1 MSLIQLSFSN
11 FRRSVKEYAALILAL
26 AFSIFIFFNFQNVIY
41 SDSMDVLMTMKK
53 DYIDMIVQAASVVFG
68 VFLFFFIWYA
78 TNVFLTQRKKE
89 IGIYTF
95 MGLDNVRIGKMYA
108 LEAFFI
114 GMFSLAAGLVFGIGF
129 SKLFQMLLMN
139 LSEISVD
146 IRFSISVKPVAVTA
160 MVFLVI
166 FGMMIAKG
174 YYSIKKSSV
183 LDMLSGARQKEMKPE
198 NIWLTLVRVVLGI
211 AVLVTGYVF
220 ALKTGNVD
228 SLMYALAAVILVI
241 VGTYLL
247 FGGAIPFFVGRL
259 TAWKNF
265 LYHKERTL
273 WVNNL
278 SYRIRRNYRTYAMV
292 TILMICSVTVLGISI
307 AMKQRYDKMEHFRN
321 TYTYQVMS
329 FDKELDGEEIAAGI
343 SQTNEVEYH
352 TEIDYLLLDPSL
364 FHTKYVN
371 VTYGVISYS
380 QLKEAAALAGQ
391 KFEYEELED
400 DEAIKLS
407 HVILMSLAGWGIE
420 DIQIS
425 DRTFRVLAADDTPYL
440 GELQSAMSI
449 YVLNDKMYH
458 ELEGL
463 GTVFHVYN
471 YHIADPSN
479 VEASKPYLETLAVQD
494 ESGQYQVGVNIYPPE
509 DKESAWIRVMYS
521 LCIFMFATLVLA
533 GVSIIFIKL
542 NNDAYEDKERYV
554 ILRKIGISRE
564 ALHRAVRNEIMFTYY
579 CPFVLMAVTSWFSI
593 KALGNVMREELFK
606 VNIYSTLSVLVLF
619 SVVCAVSIRI
629 FSRKVLE

>member
-1 MSLIQLSFSN
+1 MSLLALAFSN
-11 FRRSVKEYAALILAL
+11 FKRSVREYGALILAL
-26 AFSIFIFFNFQNVIY
+26 AFSIFIFYNFQNVIY
-41 SDSMDVLMTMKK
+41 SDSMDVLMSMKK
-53 DYIDMIVQAASVVFG
+53 DYIDMVVQAASVVFG

-78 TNVFLTQRKKE
+78 TNVFLTQKKKE

-108 LEAFFI
+108 LEAVFI
-114 GMFSLAAGLVFGIGF
+114 GIFSLAAGLVFGIGF
-129 SKLFQMLLMN
+129 SKLFQMLLMK
-139 LSEISVD
+139 LSDISVD
-146 IRFSISVKPVAVTA
+146 IRFSLSMKPILVTSAVF
-160 MVFLVI
+160 VVI
-166 FGMMIAKG
+166 FGMMIVKG

-183 LDMLSGARQKEMKPE
+183 LDMLSGAKQKEMKPE
-198 NIWLTLVRVVLGI
+198 KIWLTLIKVVLGI
-211 AVLVTGYVF
+211 TVLGAGYAF
-220 ALKTGNVD
+220 ALDTGDID
-228 SLMYALAAVILVI
+228 SLSNALIAVILVI

-259 TAWKNF
+259 TSSKTF

-278 SYRIRRNYRTYAMV
+278 AYRIRRNYRTYAMV

-307 AMKQRYDKMEHFRN
+307 AMKQRYDKTVHFRN
-321 TYTYQVMS
+321 TYTYQVIS
-329 FDKELDGEEIAAGI
+329 FGKELDGDAVADGI
-343 SQTNEVEYH
+343 SKTNEVEYH
-352 TEIDYLLLDPSL
+352 SELEYLLLDPSL
-364 FHTKYVN
+364 FHTKFVN
-371 VTYGVISYS
+371 TSYGIVSFS
-380 QLKEAAALAGQ
+380 QLKEAAMKAGQ
-391 KFEYEELED
+391 EFDYPELAD
-400 DEAIKLS
+400 HEAIKLS
-407 HVILMSLAGWGIE
+407 HVILLSLAGWGME
-420 DIQIS
+420 DVQIS
-425 DRTFRVLAADDTPYL
+425 DKSFQVLADDDTPYL

-449 YVLNDKMYH
+449 YVLSDNMYE
-458 ELEGL
+458 ELKPL

-479 VEASKPYLETLAVQD
+479 AEASRAYLETLAVQD
-494 ESGQYQVGVNIYPPE
+494 ESGQYQVGVNIFLPE

-542 NNDAYEDKERYV
+542 NNDAYEDKERYG
-554 ILRKIGISRE
+554 ILQKIGIGRD
-564 ALHRAVRNEIMFTYY
+564 ALHRAIRNEIRFTYY

-593 KALGNVMREELFK
+593 NALGNVMREDLLK

-619 SVVCAVSIRI
+619 TAVCAVSIRI